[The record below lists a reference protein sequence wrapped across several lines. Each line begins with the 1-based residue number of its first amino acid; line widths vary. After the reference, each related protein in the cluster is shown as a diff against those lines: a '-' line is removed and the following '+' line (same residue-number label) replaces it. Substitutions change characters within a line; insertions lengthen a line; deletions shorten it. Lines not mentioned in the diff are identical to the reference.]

1 MLGNGWPSAAVILLC
16 YERHGVRRQVLM
28 SDAIMTRQG
37 YEELKERLRRLKSVD
52 RQEVIQ
58 EIAAAAAHGDLSEN
72 AEYDAA
78 KEKQGF
84 LESRIRDMEKKLA
97 NATVIDPARLTEEKV
112 VFGATVVLEDIDRG
126 TQVTYQIVG
135 ADEADV
141 TAGKVSI
148 ASPIARALIGREE
161 GDCVEVRTPGGLR
174 SYELLEIQYI

>member
-1 MLGNGWPSAAVILLC
+1 
-16 YERHGVRRQVLM
+16 M
-28 SDAIMTRQG
+28 SDSIMTRQG

-84 LESRIRDMEKKLA
+84 LEGRIRDIEKKLS
-97 NATVIDPARLTEEKV
+97 NATVIDPARLSEDKV
-112 VFGATVVLEDIDRG
+112 VFGATVVLEDIDRDVR
-126 TQVTYQIVG
+126 VTYQIVG

-141 TAGKVSI
+141 AAGKISI
-148 ASPIARALIGREE
+148 ASPIARALIGRQE

-174 SYELLEIQYI
+174 SYELLEIQYL